1 MESMKLSRLR
11 AALVAVTSVVAASV
25 VLTAVPASA
34 ITSNEGYDVS
44 YPQCAAEGSS
54 QIQQLGPVG
63 ATTVVGVDGGKLFA
77 TNSCL
82 VELLKWAKAGPIQ
95 LYANTGNPGPTVY
108 NPDGTVAAQ
117 IRNWPIPSRDKNNA
131 NRPKP
136 CTNAAPDSVN
146 CAYDYGYKGAKA
158 SYAHAVAAFK
168 AAGIS
173 YSPSAVN
180 WWLDLESANT
190 WRGHDPEFPEPR
202 LTGLAQANLDVR
214 NRASMQ
220 GAHDYLVN
228 VAKVKQLGFYSSPNE
243 WAMIMNTTTL
253 FADHPYWY
261 PIGWATGD
269 EALAACADT
278 RNVTGS
284 GLPVMVQYI
293 ANNRDINQRCFP
305 AATVTYTG
313 TVLTDPKKRMRLG
326 ARVTGALGTPLHGQ
340 RVYFSFNGKTYSA
353 VTNSSGVAGIYIVSP
368 TASGSYPVVANLRV
382 NSYAASQATSSV
394 VVR

>member
-1 MESMKLSRLR
+1 M
-11 AALVAVTSVVAASV
+11 
-25 VLTAVPASA
+25 LTALPASA
-34 ITSNEGYDVS
+34 LTENEGYDVS
-44 YPQCAAEGSS
+44 YPQCASEGSS
-54 QIQQLGPVG
+54 QIQQLGSVG
-63 ATTVVGVDGGKLFA
+63 ATSVVGVDGGKLFA
-77 TNSCL
+77 TNTCL

-108 NPDGTVAAQ
+108 NPNGTVAAQ
-117 IRNWPIPSRDKNNA
+117 IKNWPIPSRDRNSA

-136 CTNAAPDSVN
+136 CTNAAPDSVT

-158 SYAHAVAAFK
+158 SYAHAVAGFK
-168 AAGIS
+168 AAGIT

-190 WRGHDPEFPEPR
+190 WRGHDSEYPEPR

-214 NRASMQ
+214 NRAAMQ

-228 VAKVKQLGFYSSPNE
+228 VAKVKQLGFYGSPNE

-261 PIGWATGD
+261 PIGGATSD

-284 GLPVMVQYI
+284 GLPVMVQYQV
-293 ANNRDINQRCFP
+293 AGVDINQRCFP
-305 AATVTYTG
+305 ASSVTYTG
-313 TVLTDPKKRMRLG
+313 TVSTLSKHRMRLG
-326 ARVTGALGTPLHGQ
+326 ARVVGATGAPLHGQ
-340 RVYFSFNGKTYSA
+340 RVYFTFNGRTYSA
-353 VTNSSGVAGIYIVSP
+353 VTNSNGVAGIYIVAP
-368 TASGSYPVVANLRV
+368 AAVGTYPVAADLRV

-394 VVR
+394 DVH